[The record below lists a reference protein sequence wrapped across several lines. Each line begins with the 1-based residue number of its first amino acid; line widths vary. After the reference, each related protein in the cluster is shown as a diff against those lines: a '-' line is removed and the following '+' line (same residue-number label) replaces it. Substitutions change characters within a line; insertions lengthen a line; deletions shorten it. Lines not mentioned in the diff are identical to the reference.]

1 MTLYR
6 LYRCYIA
13 ALCALTMTTCGSA
26 AAEESA
32 TAKKL
37 PAKGERVVVSIYEF
51 RSSMPELGARGA
63 TDMFKTALLANG
75 RFRVVERARLNEG
88 VAREKQL
95 NSAGQSTERSA
106 ERQLI
111 AAEYIFEGTISEA
124 TTGGQ
129 QDQSGVNI
137 GGLQLGGSK
146 SAETIAIDVRIIN
159 AATGELMDAITLRRA
174 LTGSTSV
181 ISGTNALFQT
191 LATLRGRSASP
202 LVPDVNMQSSRKD
215 SVDKALRGLI
225 DESVAK
231 LAARFVQSGNQ

>member
-6 LYRCYIA
+6 LYRCCTV
-13 ALCALTMTTCGSA
+13 ALCALTITTCLSA
-26 AAEESA
+26 VAEESA
-32 TAKKL
+32 SAKKL
-37 PAKGERVVVSIYEF
+37 PTKNERVVVSIYEF

-106 ERQLI
+106 DRQLI

-124 TTGGQ
+124 TTGEQ

-137 GGLQLGGSK
+137 GGLQIGGSK

-174 LTGSTSV
+174 LTGSTSA

>member
-6 LYRCYIA
+6 LYRWCTV
-13 ALCALTMTTCGSA
+13 ALCALTITTSPAAVAQESA
-26 AAEESA
+26 A
-32 TAKKL
+32 AKKL
-37 PAKGERVVVSIYEF
+37 PTKSDRVVVSIYEF

-95 NSAGQSTERSA
+95 NSAGQSTGRSA
-106 ERQLI
+106 EEKLI

-124 TTGGQ
+124 STGEQ
-129 QDQSGVNI
+129 QDQSGINI
-137 GGLQLGGSK
+137 GGLQIGGGK
-146 SAETIAIDVRIIN
+146 SSETIAIDVRIID
-159 AATGELMDAITLRRA
+159 AATGELMDAMTLRRA
-174 LTGSTSV
+174 LTGSTSA

-202 LVPDVNMQSSRKD
+202 LVPDLNMQSSRKD

-225 DESVAK
+225 DESVTK
-231 LAARFVQSGNQ
+231 LAARFVQSGNP